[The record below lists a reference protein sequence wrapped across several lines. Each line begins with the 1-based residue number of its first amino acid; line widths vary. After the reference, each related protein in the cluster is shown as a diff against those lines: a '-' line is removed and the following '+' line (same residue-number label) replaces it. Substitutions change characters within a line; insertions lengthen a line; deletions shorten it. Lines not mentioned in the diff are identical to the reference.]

1 MAEQKFTK
9 GSEEWVMFNDFWK
22 MCQSFWMP
30 EDNDTYWQKLHDAA
44 QEFGKHS
51 RFARFLALG
60 FISEMEQK
68 LKDSKK

>member
-30 EDNDTYWQKLHDAA
+30 EENDTYWQKLHDAA

>member
-1 MAEQKFTK
+1 MAEQKFQK

-30 EDNDTYWQKLHDAA
+30 EDNDTYWKKLHDAA

-68 LKDSKK
+68 LKDGK